1 MQTARI
7 VVPTIAPG
15 AGGVAAYRARGIDAP
30 RPGGTLS
37 LALRGIADVNMVEN
51 SSEENALKLGESANV
66 VRYGVHGAT
75 ATQK

>member
-1 MQTARI
+1 MA
-7 VVPTIAPG
+7 
-15 AGGVAAYRARGIDAP
+15 
-30 RPGGTLS
+30 
-37 LALRGIADVNMVEN
+37 EN